1 MHESRYLAISYFKL
15 ESLFGSHETSCESSH
30 LNRIFFYKTAPN
42 SAQSFFFPSF
52 SVLVHPTYIRGTYLF
67 FLWKIASERKRIII
81 QLIYWT
87 LKMHVLCLFLLKS
100 FFKTHV
106 STDSCEPTYRKTS
119 NKKRATCFAT
129 LLESELNCYVTR
141 FTTHKNKP
149 CNLICCR
156 TGWNVVGK
164 TRNIVRFNMF

>member
-1 MHESRYLAISYFKL
+1 MHESRYLAMSYFKL

-30 LNRIFFYKTAPN
+30 LNRIFFYKTAHH
-42 SAQSFFFPSF
+42 SAQCFFFPSF
-52 SVLVHPTYIRGTYLF
+52 SVLVHPAYITRSIC
-67 FLWKIASERKRIII
+67 FLPLKIASERKRIII

-87 LKMHVLCLFLLKS
+87 LKMHVLCLLLLKS

-106 STDSCEPTYRKTS
+106 STDSCEPIYSKTS

-129 LLESELNCYVTR
+129 LLGSELNCYVTC

>member
-42 SAQSFFFPSF
+42 SAQCFFFPSF

-87 LKMHVLCLFLLKS
+87 LKMHVLCLLLLKS

-106 STDSCEPTYRKTS
+106 STDSCEPIYSKT
-119 NKKRATCFAT
+119 NKKNVQLVFQHCWKSKRVE
-129 LLESELNCYVTR
+129 LLCYVFYHPQKQTLQPYLLQDR
-141 FTTHKNKP
+141 
-149 CNLICCR
+149 LER
-156 TGWNVVGK
+156 GW
-164 TRNIVRFNMF
+164 

>member
-30 LNRIFFYKTAPN
+30 LNRIFFYKTAHH
-42 SAQSFFFPSF
+42 SAQCFFFPSF
-52 SVLVHPTYIRGTYLF
+52 SVLVHPAYITRSIC
-67 FLWKIASERKRIII
+67 FLPLKIASERKRIII
-81 QLIYWT
+81 KLIYWT

-106 STDSCEPTYRKTS
+106 STDSCEPTYSKMS

-129 LLESELNCYVTR
+129 LLESELNCYVTC

-156 TGWNVVGK
+156 TG
-164 TRNIVRFNMF
+164 